1 MKTKKDFEVEIEKA
15 YEQCRMNIINVSK
28 NVESEGDLNIF
39 CNDSMKEFYAFM
51 PYYSFNIY
59 LSELSY
65 EDSLEMNGYGLQKSK
80 ELHDLYTELFL
91 AKRRGFDNF
100 E

>member
-1 MKTKKDFEVEIEKA
+1 MKIKADFENEIEKVF
-15 YEQCRMNIINVSK
+15 EQCRMNIINASR
-28 NVESEGDLNIF
+28 NVEKEDDLTIF
-39 CNDSMKEFYAFM
+39 YNDSMKEFYAFM
-51 PYYSFNIY
+51 PYYSFYIY

-91 AKRRGFDNF
+91 KKRRAFDNF

>member
-1 MKTKKDFEVEIEKA
+1 MKTKKDFEIEIEKA
-15 YEQCRMNIINVSK
+15 YEQCRMNIINASK
-28 NVESEGDLNIF
+28 NVKKEDDLTIF
-39 CNDSMKEFYAFM
+39 YNDSMQEFYSFM
-51 PYYSFNIY
+51 PYYSFYIY

-65 EDSLEMNGYGLQKSK
+65 KDSLEVNGYGLQKSK

-91 AKRRGFDNF
+91 ARKRMFDNL